1 MDRFDIAIVGGG
13 PAGSVC
19 AAFCAAAGLRT
30 VLIEREKFPRE
41 KVCGDCLNPE
51 CWPTLQQLGIDQRV
65 RESPHATLES
75 VVFIGLHDRYMK
87 VDLPEVGGGLAF
99 DAEIAIKR
107 SVFDSLLLD
116 RAREL
121 GAEIRETTTLTSLE
135 KTNGDWK
142 LTIAGALTCRAQVL
156 VAADGRNST
165 VARLCGLLPR
175 IGKERVALQAHI
187 PLPRDFGNKIVLQLL
202 PGGYSGQ
209 APVSENELNLC
220 LVGKPKSIRALQKWA
235 IERFALPAGQ
245 QWRTITPLT
254 RAAVLPARGNLLF
267 AGDAARVV
275 EPFTGEG
282 IFYALCSGVLAAT
295 AATRIVQENSTD
307 AAAEYGAQHT
317 AMYRG
322 RLWINALARSAV
334 VSPKLGSILLD
345 FARFQPALLRF
356 LTRRIVR

>member
-1 MDRFDIAIVGGG
+1 MESFDVAIVGGG

-19 AAFCAAAGLRT
+19 AAFCAAAGVRT

-51 CWPTLQQLGIDQRV
+51 CWPILRQLGIDQRV
-65 RESPHATLES
+65 RESPHGRLAS
-75 VVFIGLHDRYMK
+75 VAFIGLHDRCMEIG
-87 VDLPEVGGGLAF
+87 LPQGE
-99 DAEIAIKR
+99 DAEIAVKR

-116 RAREL
+116 RTREL
-121 GAEIRETTTLTSLE
+121 GAEIRETSTLTSLE
-135 KTNGDWK
+135 KGNGGWK
-142 LTIAGALTCRAQVL
+142 LTIGDALACRARIL

-187 PLPRDFGNKIVLQLL
+187 PLPRDFGNKVVLQLL

-209 APVSENELNLC
+209 APVCESELNLC
-220 LVGKPKSIRALQKWA
+220 LVGKPKSIRDLQKWA
-235 IERFALPAGQ
+235 IERFALSAGQ

-254 RAAVLPARGNLLF
+254 RPAVSPARGSLLF
-267 AGDAARVV
+267 VGDAARVV

-282 IFYALCSGVLAAT
+282 IFYALRSGVLAAT

-307 AAAEYGAQHT
+307 AAAEYAAQHT

-322 RLWINALARSAV
+322 RLWINALARTAV

-345 FARFQPALLRF
+345 FASFQPALLRF
-356 LTRRIVR
+356 LTRKIVR